1 MSLIKKLN
9 GNTDIDTVFIK
20 VLGSQ
25 RDAQGEESKIELFTQ
40 GRSYEKNG
48 VQYITYQET
57 EISGMEG
64 ATTLLK
70 IYSDHVVLVRM
81 GTIEQRQEFRVGQC
95 NLSSYSTP
103 FGTMKMGVRTTRLSI
118 NRAESGG
125 RVTGIII
132 DYQLEIDG
140 QWQSANT
147 LSVTLQGDKYGH

>member
-9 GNTDIDTVFIK
+9 GNTDVETVFIK

-25 RDAQGEESKIELFTQ
+25 RDAQGEENKIELFTQ

-70 IYSDHVVLVRM
+70 IYSDHVILVRM

-95 NLSSYSTP
+95 NPSNYITP
-103 FGTMKMGVRTTRLSI
+103 FGTMKMGVRTTRLRI
-118 NRAESGG
+118 NRAENGG
-125 RVTGIII
+125 CVTGIII

-147 LSVTLQGDKYGH
+147 LSVTVQGDKYGH